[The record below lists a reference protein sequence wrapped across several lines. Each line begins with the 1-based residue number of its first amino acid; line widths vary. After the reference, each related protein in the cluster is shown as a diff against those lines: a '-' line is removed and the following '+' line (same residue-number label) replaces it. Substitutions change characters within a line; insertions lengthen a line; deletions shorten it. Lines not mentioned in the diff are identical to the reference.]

1 MDDYKQQNK
10 RVWDEWAEI
19 NARSHLYRLE
29 EFKQGE
35 NKLNPLE
42 RAEVGD
48 VQGKDLL
55 HLQCH
60 FGMDTLS
67 WARLGAKVTGMDFS
81 PKTIQMAKGLSREL
95 NTPAHFICCDLYD
108 LPQHLDETF
117 DIVFTSY
124 GVLCWLPDLVGWAQ
138 LIARYLRPGGFFY
151 IAEFHPFTL
160 VFENERSVTDWRMAY
175 SYFKKAVQA
184 FPCQGS
190 YADPDAKTTGEV
202 EYEWMHPLGEVV
214 TALLQA
220 GLQLEFL
227 HEHPFTVFQA
237 FPFLVP
243 NGEGYWVEPEGKEQL
258 PLMFSLKAR
267 KPIS

>member
-1 MDDYKQQNK
+1 MGGDQCPF
-10 RVWDEWAEI
+10 EA
-19 NARSHLYRLE
+19 YRLE
-29 EFKQGE
+29 EFKRGE

-42 RAEVGD
+42 RGEVGE
-48 VQGKDLL
+48 VAGKDLL

-67 WARLGAKVTGMDFS
+67 WAMLGARVTGVDFS
-81 PKTIQMAKGLSREL
+81 PNAIHLASDLSAEL
-95 NTPAHFICCDLYD
+95 HIPAHFLCCDLYD

-117 DIVFTSY
+117 DIVYTSY
-124 GVLCWLPDLVGWAQ
+124 GVLCWLPDLTAWAK
-138 LIARYLRPGGFFY
+138 LVSRYLRPGGFFY

-160 VFENERSVTDWRMAY
+160 VFENEGAVTDWTMVY
-175 SYFKKAVQA
+175 SYFNKDTLE
-184 FPCQGS
+184 FPYQGS
-190 YADPDAKTTGEV
+190 YADPDAITTAGV
-202 EYEWMHPLGEVV
+202 EYEWMHPLGEVI

-243 NGEGYWVEPEGKEQL
+243 GGEGTWVRTGGQGTDTFDVLAEGTQTQR
-258 PLMFSLKAR
+258 MN
-267 KPIS
+267 